1 MRGLDQQPGARA
13 ATNPTRDT
21 APSNRFAAASTTLL
35 LVSKTT
41 WWRDRAG
48 ALPLLDPGA
57 GAWAGTSAARVV
69 VHEPQLPAARCA
81 LRACEGDGAFEDLGL
96 KECVH
101 ELVVCAVAERLRLV
115 ADGGGVL
122 GGLRRALFW

>member
-1 MRGLDQQPGARA
+1 MTAQARYRSSIREQEPGR
-13 ATNPTRDT
+13 
-21 APSNRFAAASTTLL
+21 
-35 LVSKTT
+35 V
-41 WWRDRAG
+41 
-48 ALPLLDPGA
+48 
-57 GAWAGTSAARVV
+57 TSVARVV

-81 LRACEGDGAFEDLGL
+81 LRACEGDGGFEDLGL

-101 ELVVCAVAERLRLV
+101 ELVVCAVAERLCLV